1 MYDNILHKPLQI
13 QGTKTVAACDILQGL
28 LHKDQKRRLGAKT
41 DFVGGLHYEQEG
53 GRMAGKISIL
63 SISFITAL
71 PWKNLP
77 TQSVPSASYKG
88 HMGFTWISKGRERG
102 GGQIRTPVCKG
113 SFLFRGFQDPHVLRI
128 CGYGYGVTSSLS

>member
-41 DFVGGLHYEQEG
+41 DFVGGLRYDQEG
-53 GRMAGKISIL
+53 GRMDGKISIP

-71 PWKNLP
+71 PWKKLP

-88 HMGFTWISKGRERG
+88 HMGLTWVSPKG
-102 GGQIRTPVCKG
+102 KG
-113 SFLFRGFQDPHVLRI
+113 WWPAKDTNV
-128 CGYGYGVTSSLS
+128 

>member
-13 QGTKTVAACDILQGL
+13 QGTKTVAACDIIQGL

-41 DFVGGLHYEQEG
+41 DFVGGLYYEQEG
-53 GRMAGKISIL
+53 GRMAGRISIL

-88 HMGFTWISKGRERG
+88 HMGLIWISKGR
-102 GGQIRTPVCKG
+102 
-113 SFLFRGFQDPHVLRI
+113 
-128 CGYGYGVTSSLS
+128 GVVAS